1 MKRRWAVRGACL
13 LGCLAGLLVCAG
25 PVAAATATERVSDG
39 GFDQT
44 LCNSAGCLGSVWQS
58 GGSTDGANGVVVG
71 PICSGANYKC
81 ASGPSGFHNGPNW
94 ARLGRAEESDI
105 NRPAQVD
112 SWIQQDIQVPASLP
126 PAPLATLHF
135 VMRILQG
142 SSADASLRISLGA
155 ATVLTLGN
163 NDPRFT
169 GSYAPVDVPLD
180 AYVGPGAR
188 PLRFEAEGF
197 YQSYS
202 ASFDIDDVSVTA
214 PDAIPSLTGQR
225 AAALAK
231 CKHKHGKKRKKCR
244 KRASLLPV

>member
-1 MKRRWAVRGACL
+1 MSGRWGVAICAIACL
-13 LGCLAGLLVCAG
+13 ACTHAFAGTAN
-25 PVAAATATERVSDG
+25 AATATERVTDG

-71 PICSGANYKC
+71 PICSGANFKC
-81 ASGPSGFHNGPNW
+81 ASGPSGYHNGPNW
-94 ARLGRAEESDI
+94 ARLGRAEETGT
-105 NRPAQVD
+105 NPAQVD
-112 SWIQQDIQVPASLP
+112 SWIQQDIQVPASFP
-126 PAPLATLHF
+126 PAPLATLHV
-135 VMRILQG
+135 VMRVLQG
-142 SSADASLRISLGA
+142 SSADANLTISLGGT
-155 ATVLTLGN
+155 TVLTVGG

-202 ASFDIDDVSVTA
+202 TSFDIDDISVMA
-214 PDAIPSLTGQR
+214 PDALAGPTGQR

-231 CKHKHGKKRKKCR
+231 CKKKHGKKRKKC
-244 KRASLLPV
+244 KQRANLLPV